1 MNGSGQQDWME
12 RESQL
17 TGFAELHPGLGQ
29 ASQLPF
35 WLYWRQDPCLYLWS
49 FAWKGMVVSSS
60 NTWKQTRSSWKGSL
74 FQGAENAISR
84 EASSTT
90 VLWCLS
96 SLIMLVLLKKTTSF
110 SAFAFYPQSMAVQT
124 NLFYRCVRRVFT
136 DKEERYWHLKHY
148 LESVDRSYRN
158 FASFDLLVLWEGFNM
173 NIWRLLEAGLSC

>member
-74 FQGAENAISR
+74 FQEWHR
-84 EASSTT
+84 ECHLQRS
-90 VLWCLS
+90 
-96 SLIMLVLLKKTTSF
+96 I
-110 SAFAFYPQSMAVQT
+110 
-124 NLFYRCVRRVFT
+124 FYRCFVMPFIT
-136 DKEERYWHLKHY
+136 DNAGSTQENNKFFSICILSPKHGSPNK
-148 LESVDRSYRN
+148 SVLQMCKKSLHRQGGK
-158 FASFDLLVLWEGFNM
+158 VLAFKALPGVS
-173 NIWRLLEAGLSC
+173 G

>member
-1 MNGSGQQDWME
+1 MVAWKSKKKKAKPCMNGSGQQDWME

-96 SLIMLVLLKKTTSF
+96 SLIMLVLLKKTSF
-110 SAFAFYPQSMAVQT
+110 SAFAFYPRSMAVQT
-124 NLFYRCVRRVFT
+124 G
-136 DKEERYWHLKHY
+136 
-148 LESVDRSYRN
+148 
-158 FASFDLLVLWEGFNM
+158 VLQMCKKSLHRQGGKVLAFKA
-173 NIWRLLEAGLSC
+173 LPGVSG